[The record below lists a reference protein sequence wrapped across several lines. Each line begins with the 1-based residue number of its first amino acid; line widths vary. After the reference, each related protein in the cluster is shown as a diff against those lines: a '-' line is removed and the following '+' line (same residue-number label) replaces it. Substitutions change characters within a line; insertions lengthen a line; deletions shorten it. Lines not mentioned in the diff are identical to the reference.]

1 MTTLAPLL
9 AADRRARR
17 LCLGLAGLVI
27 LLFCLS
33 LAVGPAPL
41 ALFGQIRGMTEEAVL
56 ARAILLEIR
65 LPRALLGILVG
76 GALGL
81 SGAALQG
88 FLRNPLAE
96 PGLIGI
102 SATAALGA
110 VTSFYFGL
118 AGAFALAL
126 PLGGLAGAA
135 IAVTLLYGLAG
146 REASV
151 LTLILAG
158 VAVSSLSGALTAL
171 ALNLAPS
178 DYAALE
184 IVFWLLGSLA
194 DRSLVH
200 VWLSAPFILIG
211 AALLLASSRGLEAL
225 TLGEETARSLGISLP
240 RLRGL
245 VIGGTALAVGAAVS
259 VSGAIGF
266 VGLIVPHLLRPL
278 LGHRPA
284 HLLPASAL
292 AGAALIQAADIAVRL
307 VPTGPELKLGVV
319 TALIGAPFF
328 LHLLRQT
335 RRSMR

>member
-1 MTTLAPLL
+1 M
-9 AADRRARR
+9 R

-65 LPRALLGILVG
+65 LPRALLGIMVG

-211 AALLLASSRGLEAL
+211 GALLLASARGLEAL

-245 VIGGTALAVGAAVS
+245 VIGGTALAV
-259 VSGAIGF
+259 
-266 VGLIVPHLLRPL
+266 
-278 LGHRPA
+278 
-284 HLLPASAL
+284 
-292 AGAALIQAADIAVRL
+292 
-307 VPTGPELKLGVV
+307 
-319 TALIGAPFF
+319 
-328 LHLLRQT
+328 
-335 RRSMR
+335 

>member
-1 MTTLAPLL
+1 M
-9 AADRRARR
+9 R

-65 LPRALLGILVG
+65 LPRALLGIMVG

-211 AALLLASSRGLEAL
+211 GALLLASARGLEAL